1 MMSARMKRSA
11 GVGIF
16 VLIGAAV
23 IIWAASPLAEEIPS
37 DFLKGKVHFLD
48 KNNLSLA
55 QKMKLAETEFRKSK
69 GGDSYFTGYVFLTSH
84 EIHMGEIETHM
95 GETWKSSIP
104 FRVTGDEAGIRVRR
118 KHRSNFSSKSLDSEE
133 GIEPVGLLLLH
144 RISKGKSEI
153 QDARMIDLDQTFEF
167 EEQPVYWLGEADNEE
182 SFLFLESEFEAGDL
196 SLQKRL
202 LSVICSHDDPKAHD
216 LLRRIVFGNYAREVR
231 KNAIF
236 WLGNIKDA
244 KSLGYLKEILKK
256 ENDTELR
263 KQTVFAIQ
271 LSNEKE
277 AMTELIQIAK
287 TDTNQ
292 KIRKNAIFWLGQKAS
307 KECAKALKDVV
318 QGDEDV
324 ELKNHAVFAISQL
337 PKDQSV
343 PMLIDIA
350 KTNKSPEVRKKAI
363 FWLGQTGD
371 ERALKFF
378 EEILLKK

>member
-1 MMSARMKRSA
+1 MKRSA
-11 GVGIF
+11 GAGILL
-16 VLIGAAV
+16 LIGAA
-23 IIWAASPLAEEIPS
+23 IILLAASPQAEKNPS
-37 DFLKGKVHFLD
+37 DFLKGKVHYLD
-48 KNNLSLA
+48 KNNLSLT
-55 QKMKLAETEFRKSK
+55 QKMRLAETEFRKSK
-69 GGDSYFTGYVFLTSH
+69 DGDSYFTGYVFLTSH
-84 EIHMGEIETHM
+84 EIHMGAIEIRK

-104 FRVTGDEAGIRVRR
+104 FSVTVDENEIKVHR
-118 KHRSNFSSKSLDSEE
+118 KYKSNFTSQSLDSEK
-133 GIEPVGLLLLH
+133 GREPVGLLLLH
-144 RISKGKSEI
+144 RTSKGKSEI
-153 QDARMIDLDQTFEF
+153 QDARMIDLEQTFEF
-167 EEQPVYWLGEADNEE
+167 EEQPLYWLGEADNKE
-182 SFLFLESEFEAGDL
+182 SFRFLESEFEAGDL
-196 SLQKRL
+196 SLQKTL

-216 LLRRIVFGNYAREVR
+216 LLHRIIFGSYPREVR

-244 KSLGYLKEILKK
+244 KSLGYLKEIIKK

-271 LSNEKE
+271 LSDEKE
-277 AMTELIQIAK
+277 AMTELIQLAK
-287 TDTNQ
+287 NDRNQ
-292 KIRKNAIFWLGQKAS
+292 EIRKNAIFWLGQKAS
-307 KECAKALKDVV
+307 KECVKALKDVV

-324 ELKNHAVFAISQL
+324 ELKTHAVFAISQL

-350 KTNKSPEVRKKAI
+350 KTNKNSDVRKKAI

>member
-1 MMSARMKRSA
+1 MMSPGMKRSA
-11 GVGIF
+11 GVGTFI
-16 VLIGAAV
+16 LIGAAV
-23 IIWAASPLAEEIPS
+23 ILLAASPQAGKNPS
-37 DFLKGKVHFLD
+37 EFLKGKVHYLD
-48 KNNLSLA
+48 KDNLSLA
-55 QKMKLAETEFRKSK
+55 KKMKLAETEFRKSK
-69 GGDSYFTGYVFLTSH
+69 AGDSYFTGYIFLTSH

-104 FRVTGDEAGIRVRR
+104 FRVTVDKDIIKVRR
-118 KHRSNFSSKSLDSEE
+118 KYRSNYTSQSVDSEE
-133 GIEPVGLLLLH
+133 DREPVGLLLLY
-144 RISKGKSEI
+144 RISKGKSEL
-153 QDARMIDLDQTFEF
+153 QDARMIDLDQIFEF
-167 EEQPVYWLGEADNEE
+167 DEQPVYWLGEADNEE
-182 SFLFLESEFEAGDL
+182 SFRFLENEFEKKDL

-216 LLRRIVFGNYAREVR
+216 FLHRIIFGNYAREVR

-236 WLGNIKDA
+236 WLGNIRDA
-244 KSLGYLKEILKK
+244 KSLSYLKEIIKK

-263 KQTVFAIQ
+263 KQVVFAIQ

-277 AMTELIQIAK
+277 ALAELIQIAK
-287 TDTNQ
+287 NDRNQ
-292 KIRKNAIFWLGQKAS
+292 KIRTNAIFWLGQKAS

-324 ELKNHAVFAISQL
+324 QLKTHAVFAISQL

-350 KTNKSPEVRKKAI
+350 KTNKSTEVRKKAI

-378 EEILLKK
+378 EEILFKK